1 MPTLETPSPGR
12 VTAWLSR
19 SNHVTFSIYAI
30 LAAFGTYFCMYAF
43 RKPFGAAQ
51 YEGLYFFGTVIDLK
65 ISLTISQVIG
75 YASAKYLG
83 LKFCSEVT
91 RDRRPAMLLALIIC
105 AEGAL
110 ALFAILPQ
118 SWKFIGILLNG
129 LSLGMIWGLVVRY
142 LEGRR
147 TSEILLVGLSCS
159 YIIAS
164 GIVKDIGKTILDNGF
179 TDQFWMPVATGG
191 LFIAPFFLCVWLLNQ
206 LPDPTTEEL
215 EDRVERVPMDASQ
228 RREFVRQFLPG
239 LALLMFVYLF
249 LSAFR
254 EIRDMY
260 GIDLLKEL
268 GEADRAAVFSK
279 TDMPI
284 AIPVFLSLVLLNS
297 IRGHIL
303 GMVAT
308 FGIMI
313 AGTLTLGISTLLYD
327 MGHIGP
333 IAWMIL
339 IGAGGYLT
347 YVPYGTVVFDRL
359 IASTR
364 FSGTAVFAIYIADS
378 LGYSGS
384 IALQLYRVLGQGE
397 TTWENFFRGMAYLLA
412 IGGTALLA
420 MATVYFVRKIERA
433 QAELDSD
440 PAQPPDSA

>member
-1 MPTLETPSPGR
+1 MSSLTSPSPGR
-12 VTAWLSR
+12 VTAWLLR
-19 SNHVTFSIYAI
+19 SNRFTFSLYAI
-30 LAAFGTYFCMYAF
+30 VAAFGTYFCMYAF

-51 YEGLYFFGTVIDLK
+51 YEGLQFFGTVIDLK

-75 YASAKYLG
+75 YASSKYLG

-91 RDRRPAMLLALIIC
+91 RPRRATMLVSLIVC

-110 ALFAILPQ
+110 ALFALLPTN
-118 SWKFIGILLNG
+118 WKFIAILLNG

-164 GIVKDIGKTILDNGF
+164 GIVKDIGKALLDNGL
-179 TDQFWMPVATGG
+179 TDQFWMPVTTAG

-206 LPDPTTEEL
+206 LPEPDEQEV
-215 EDRVERVPMDASQ
+215 EDRVKRVPMNAAQ
-228 RREFVRQFLPG
+228 RWQFVRQFFPG
-239 LALLMFVYLF
+239 LVLLMLVYLF

-260 GIDLLKEL
+260 GIDLLSEL
-268 GEADRAAVFSK
+268 GQADQKAVFSR

-284 AIPVFLSLVLLNS
+284 AIPVFISLMLLNS
-297 IRGHIL
+297 IRGHVA
-303 GMVAT
+303 GMIAT
-308 FGIMI
+308 FVIMI
-313 AGTLTLGISTLLYD
+313 SGTLLLGISTVLYD

-339 IGAGGYLT
+339 IGMGGYMT

-384 IALQLYRVLGQGE
+384 IGLQLYRVLGQGE

-412 IGGTALLA
+412 VGGTVLLT
-420 MATVYFVRKIERA
+420 MAGFYFVRKIQSA
-433 QAELDSD
+433 QSQLGPAEINN
-440 PAQPPDSA
+440 PY

>member
-1 MPTLETPSPGR
+1 MENTQEPTPGR
-12 VTAWLSR
+12 ITAWLTRCSPW
-19 SNHVTFSIYAI
+19 SFSLYAM

-51 YEGLYFFGTVIDLK
+51 YEGLQFFGTVIDLK

-75 YASAKYLG
+75 YASSKYLG

-91 RDRRPAMLLALIIC
+91 RPRRATMLISLIVC

-110 ALFAILPQ
+110 ALFAVLPT
-118 SWKFIGILLNG
+118 SWKFLAILLNG

-147 TSEILLVGLSCS
+147 TSEILLVGLSVS

-164 GIVKDIGKTILDNGF
+164 GIVKDIGKTLVDNGL
-179 TDQFWMPVATGG
+179 TDQFWMPVTTGG

-206 LPDPTTEEL
+206 LPDPDEE
-215 EDRVERVPMDASQ
+215 EIDDRVERVPMNAAQ
-228 RREFVRQFLPG
+228 RWQFVRQFFPG
-239 LALLMFVYLF
+239 LLLLMLVYFF

-260 GIDLLKEL
+260 GIDLLTEL
-268 GEADRAAVFSK
+268 GQADQKAVFSK

-284 AIPVFLSLVLLNS
+284 AIPVFISLVLLNS
-297 IRGHIL
+297 IRGHVV

-308 FGIMI
+308 FAIMI
-313 AGTLTLGISTLLYD
+313 SGTLLLGVSTLLYD

-339 IGAGGYLT
+339 IGMGGYLT

-384 IALQLYRVLGQGE
+384 IGLQLYRVLGQGE

-412 IGGTALLA
+412 VGGTALLA
-420 MATVYFVRKIERA
+420 MATVYFVRKIKHA
-433 QAELDSD
+433 QSQLVPTEIEQAD
-440 PAQPPDSA
+440 